1 MSCSSPMNQGCC
13 EFPAHIRPAN
23 EQFKYQSVAD
33 HCRQVAKY
41 ASASL
46 SSLNLASTGYL
57 AGLIHDMGKYTPDF
71 AYYIEKAAREEPVV
85 RGSVNHTFAAVIFL
99 LERYHTKEHVD
110 LTMMTCEILAFAVG
124 SHHGEFDCVDLNRD
138 SGFEHRLNKDKES
151 ICYPEAMRNFI
162 SLCASLEEIDRLFL
176 ESVAE
181 IERMY
186 KNLVDVCGKKKT
198 SMTFTVGMLA
208 RLILSTLID
217 ADRRDTAEFMTD
229 KKFATI
235 VAGDKLWDEATRHL
249 ESKLSLFQSDAPI
262 NEARS
267 YFSETCHKL
276 GRTQPFGVYRLTL
289 PTGAGKTISSLRYAL
304 SNAKTFNK
312 RRIIFVIPLLSILEQ
327 NSAVIRDYIGND
339 NIVTEHHSN
348 FIKDFISPEELDEYE
363 LLTQT
368 WDSPIIITTLVQ
380 LLNTLF
386 SGKTSSIR
394 RMNALSDSVIV
405 IDEIQSLPKKTLYMF
420 NATINFLAYVCGAT
434 IVLSSATQPVF
445 DEMTIPIRFTEPADI
460 VPYDPARYTVFQ
472 RTRIHDCTTQYGRNI
487 EELGDFCSE
496 KFEVVHSLLV
506 ICNTKSTAVKLFDH
520 IRQTHRDAKVF
531 HLSASMC
538 MKHRM
543 DTLKNI
549 KDCLTAKEPVICVS
563 TQIVEAG
570 VDFSFQRVIRVLAG
584 MDNVAQAA
592 GRCNRN
598 GEYGKLCD
606 VFIVNLK
613 AGDENLNMLKEIYAS
628 QRSTTALLYSFRN
641 NAAKYNEDLISEKS
655 VHAYYETLFQDPD
668 IKSQFE
674 YRLLNSDGRE
684 LRLFRLLADN
694 SELAERDFFTKYF
707 LNQSFKTAGT
717 LFEVFDENT
726 TDILV
731 PYDETA
737 EKLIADLLSEKAKW
751 NKGFMGG
758 LVEQAKPYL
767 IRIFE
772 YQKRQLSNDGMLYSD
787 PTEHFMILNKL
798 RYCRE
803 SGLKSGDVFF

>member
-1 MSCSSPMNQGCC
+1 MEQSICKY
-13 EFPAHIRPAN
+13 PAHIR
-23 EQFKYQSVAD
+23 QLDGRFQCQSVAD
-33 HCRQVAKY
+33 HCRQAAKY

-46 SSLNLASTGYL
+46 ASLNLASTGYL
-57 AGLIHDMGKYTPDF
+57 AGLLHDMGKYTMCF
-71 AYYIEKAAREEPVV
+71 ARYIEKASRGELVI
-85 RGSVNHTFAAVIFL
+85 RGSVNHTFAAVVFL
-99 LERYHTKEHVD
+99 MERYHKKEMMD
-110 LTMMTCEILAFAVG
+110 FSMMTCEILSFVVG

-138 SGFEHRLNKDKES
+138 SGFEHRLDIDKES
-151 ICYPEAMRNFI
+151 ISYFEAVQNYL
-162 SLCASLEEIDRLFL
+162 SQCTSYEEIDRLFL
-176 ESVAE
+176 ESASE
-181 IERMY
+181 IESVY
-186 KNLVDVCGKKKT
+186 KILMDTCEKKKR

-208 RLILSTLID
+208 RLILSALID
-217 ADRRDTAEFMTD
+217 ADRRDTTEFMTD
-229 KKFATI
+229 KMFPSIVSDETI
-235 VAGDKLWDEATRHL
+235 WDEATRHL
-249 ESKLSLFQSDAPI
+249 ESKLSMFQTDTPI
-262 NEARS
+262 NEART
-267 YFSETCHKL
+267 YFSESCHKK
-276 GRTQPFGVYRLTL
+276 GQTHPFGVYRLTL

-304 SNAKTFNK
+304 SNAKTFSK

-348 FIKDFISPEELDEYE
+348 FIKDFSSPEELDEYE

-368 WDSPIIITTLVQ
+368 WNSPIIITTLVQ

-386 SGKTSSIR
+386 SGKTSAIR

-420 NATINFLAYVCGAT
+420 NAAINFLAYACGAT

-445 DEMTIPIRFTEPADI
+445 DNMTIPIRFSESTDI
-460 VPYDPARYTVFQ
+460 VPYDPARYAVFQ
-472 RTRIHDCTTQYGRNI
+472 RTRIHDCTTQYGMNI
-487 EELGDFCSE
+487 EGLGGFCSE
-496 KFEVVHSLLV
+496 KFEAIHSLLV
-506 ICNTKSTAVKLFDH
+506 ICNTKSTAVKLFDY
-520 IRQTHRDAKVF
+520 IRQTHRDTKVF

-549 KDCLTAKEPVICVS
+549 NDCLTSNEPVICIS

-570 VDFSFQRVIRVLAG
+570 VDFSFQSVIRVLAG
-584 MDNVAQAA
+584 LDNVAQAA

-598 GEYGKLCD
+598 GEYGTLCD

-613 AGDENLNMLKEIYAS
+613 AGDENLNMLKEIYAA
-628 QRSTTALLYSFRN
+628 QRSAMALLYSFQKDPM
-641 NAAKYNEDLISEKS
+641 KYNEDLISGKS
-655 VHAYYETLFQDPD
+655 VRTYYENLFQDPD

-674 YRLLNSDGRE
+674 YKLMNTDGRE

-751 NKGFMGG
+751 NKGFVGEIA
-758 LVEQAKPYL
+758 EQTKPYL

-772 YQKRQLSNDGMLYSD
+772 YQKRQLSDDGMLYSD
-787 PTEHFMILNKL
+787 PNEHFMILNKL